1 MSLSQELP
9 KIFISMPH
17 ECGYLQDK
25 IATTIFVDPKANI
38 SNAVYSLLALQGF
51 RRSGN
56 LVYRPHCE
64 GCDAC
69 VPVRIPVAEFH
80 PTRSQRRV
88 WQRNQ
93 DLAIRELSAEYTD
106 EHFSLYRR
114 YQRSRHA
121 GSSMDTDDP
130 DRYRDFLFGSI
141 ADTRMIEMRAPAAG
155 SGKGKLLCVAVIDVL
170 DDGLSAVYTY
180 FEPDETRRAL
190 GIFSVLYEVEMAKT
204 LDLAHAYLGYYIAES
219 AKMNYE
225 INYQPLQAFKNGN
238 WLWLK
243 KD

>member
-9 KIFISMPH
+9 KIFVSMPH
-17 ECGYLQDK
+17 ECGYLADK
-25 IATTIFVDPKANI
+25 IATTIFVDPQANI
-38 SNAVYSLLALQGF
+38 SNMIYGLLARQGF
-51 RRSGN
+51 RRSGD
-56 LVYRPHCE
+56 LIYRPHCE

-69 VPVRIPVAEFH
+69 IPVRIPVTDFR

-93 DLAIRELSAEYTD
+93 DLTICEVSSEYTD
-106 EHFSLYRR
+106 EHFTLYRR

-121 GSSMDTDDP
+121 GSSMDTDNP

-141 ADTRMIEMRAPAAG
+141 ADTRLIEMRAPTAG
-155 SGKGKLLCVAVIDVL
+155 NDSSKLVCVAVIDVL

-180 FEPDETRRAL
+180 FDPDESRRAL
-190 GIFSVLYEVEMAKT
+190 GVFSILHEIELAKS
-204 LDLAHAYLGYYIAES
+204 LALPYTYLGYYIADS
-219 AKMNYE
+219 SKMNYK
-225 INYQPLQAFKNGN
+225 INYQPLQAFQHGEWN
-238 WLWLK
+238 LLK